1 MEQPQDEPY
10 HITIEIVNKG
20 CKGLRMLENSGIL
33 QYTLSDIRGLP
44 TGLTRHLVKM
54 PSKEITTIPENTF
67 VEIRRG
73 GKFGG
78 GASAWF
84 DSDGCDVCKT
94 ILSHDSFL
102 ISGRHVEGYT
112 IAYSFVA
119 PNFDAFQRIVS
130 TLEAKGLELK
140 ILEVA
145 RFKPKGKVLTEKQ
158 ERALWLALK
167 MGFFQF
173 PRKITMLEL
182 SRRLGIG
189 LSTLSEITRR
199 GIRRLLEDHFET

>member
-1 MEQPQDEPY
+1 MERSQDEPY
-10 HITIEIVNKG
+10 HITIEIVNTG
-20 CKGLRMLENSGIL
+20 CKGLRMFETSGIQ

-44 TGLTRHLVKM
+44 TGLTRHLVKI
-54 PSKEITTIPENTF
+54 PSKEITAIPEDSF
-67 VEIRRG
+67 SEIRRD
-73 GKFGG
+73 GKLGG

-94 ILSHDSFL
+94 ILSHNSFL
-102 ISGRHVEGYT
+102 ISGRHVEGHT
-112 IAYSFVA
+112 IVYSFVA

-130 TLEAKGLELK
+130 TLEANGLEPK

-167 MGFFQF
+167 MGFFEF

-199 GIRRLLEDHFET
+199 GIRRLLEDHFEI